1 MVLEGAVCVI
11 LGSKKVRAVVILGAA
26 CRHDCSKG
34 QLDLFHNQ
42 LDLFQKAD
50 SKQCASNMVAWKLV
64 DSWVINNVFRLSA
77 NV

>member
-11 LGSKKVRAVVILGAA
+11 LGSKKARAVVILGAA
-26 CRHDCSKG
+26 CPRDCSQG
-34 QLDLFHNQ
+34 HNQ
-42 LDLFQKAD
+42 LDLFQKAG

-77 NV
+77 NI